1 MNTLERTALLEVP
14 AAVAYEVVTDV
25 AQYPDFLPGC
35 EAVRVLQTTDAGLVA
50 ELAVVGAGLHES
62 FITEN
67 QHTPGEAVLMS
78 LREGP
83 FERLEGQWS
92 FTPLGDLGCRIDLRI
107 DYQPIGLLARLLS
120 GLADRVANR
129 LVDAFV
135 ARIIAQ
141 HQLQTS
147 TDQGPR

>member
-92 FTPLGDLGCRIDLRI
+92 FTPLGDLGCRVDLRI
-107 DYQPIGLLARLLS
+107 DYQPKGLLARLLS

-135 ARIIAQ
+135 ARIIAK

-147 TDQGPR
+147 KDQSTR